1 MCDLLNTTA
10 PYYRPDMTCDLI
22 FPELAFKTQ
31 IVTVVTRKEKLS
43 NNFKDQC
50 HVLERRVIMRHW
62 ILLGQC
68 SKPAHQDVSKTTK
81 GKTKN

>member
-50 HVLERRVIMRHW
+50 DVLER
-62 ILLGQC
+62 
-68 SKPAHQDVSKTTK
+68 
-81 GKTKN
+81 